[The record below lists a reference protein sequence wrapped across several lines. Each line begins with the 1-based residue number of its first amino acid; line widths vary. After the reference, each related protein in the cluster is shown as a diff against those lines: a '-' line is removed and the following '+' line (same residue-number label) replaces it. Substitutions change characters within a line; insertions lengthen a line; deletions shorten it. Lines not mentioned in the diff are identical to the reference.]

1 MGELVGRCINKFAPV
16 LIRRSFFRVT
26 AMRVIVLYML
36 MIFSGSVFCEGV
48 ADTFDVDF
56 VRVDQTGFGY
66 VEFKTNLVGTP
77 ASCTQSGYTKSLA
90 FDANTAGGKAIMSL
104 ALAAKTSGRKILAR
118 GTGACAV
125 YGVMEQWA
133 WGLIK

>member
-1 MGELVGRCINKFAPV
+1 M
-16 LIRRSFFRVT
+16 
-26 AMRVIVLYML
+26 MRLIVLFVL
-36 MIFSGSVFCEGV
+36 VIFSGSAFSDGI
-48 ADTFDVDF
+48 ADTLDVDF
-56 VRVDQTGFGY
+56 VRVDHTGFGY

-118 GTGACAV
+118 GTGACAI

-133 WGLIK
+133 WGIIK